1 MISITGYQDKYKTA
15 FKTLNENWINKY
27 FVLEPADIETLNHP
41 EQIIDKGGFILVAL
55 NQDGPVG
62 VCALKKVTDER
73 YELSK
78 FAVAESTQGLGIG
91 KKLIEACIATAKQAH
106 IKTLFLEG
114 NTKLEASIHLYRKYG
129 FRELDLSRHNS
140 AYERVNIVME
150 LTV

>member
-55 NQDGPVG
+55 NQDEPVG

-140 AYERVNIVME
+140 TYERVNIVME